1 MKTSAQVLT
10 SLLLTLTVLTQGQ
23 ARSRTAPQ
31 INRQQNSWWSKKS
44 VVGAQEHSP
53 SLQGLATH
61 SGGEAGLP
69 SSVQEA
75 PDYHSSSGH
84 STEELLEG
92 VTWEMMLD
100 TASSSSHGAGDIATL
115 PAVTDG
121 SRLSGVTLPCTPS
134 PSTPPTLGPA
144 HATLAA
150 HASYW
155 ATHLL
160 KNLKPSREPGN
171 LLENLETFQRS

>member
-10 SLLLTLTVLTQGQ
+10 SLLLTLAVLTQGQ

-69 SSVQEA
+69 SSGQEA

-115 PAVTDG
+115 PGVREVTGGVTDDGAVTLCVN
-121 SRLSGVTLPCTPS
+121 SCHRRVTPVWCHAPLHAL
-134 PSTPPTLGPA
+134 TL
-144 HATLAA
+144 HAA
-150 HASYW
+150 HARTRPRHAGRPRLILGYTP
-155 ATHLL
+155 A
-160 KNLKPSREPGN
+160 
-171 LLENLETFQRS
+171 Q